1 MILKNKEENDSKKM
15 SRKERW
21 ERISKWLH
29 NVGKSSRQVFGDWL
43 GQQGLFQFVGDS
55 LQEVK
60 DIKKEREIE
69 RRLDAKRTPD
79 QKTIRAKLARWSKK
93 RFDNFFEEY
102 KEEYGDDFK
111 EQVLTSFKKYKEA
124 ITTGNFADEDPF
136 GDLFEDEEDLD
147 VLFDSLDDD
156 LEGEAVGESFYIYE
170 NGGKM
175 NLREIKDEAIKK
187 IRIICSAESMD
198 AAHPVPELNTQISN
212 VKNDIVQLDIKTQD
226 QPSNIFAD
234 GKFEKSYFT
243 IKNEI
248 KRLVATVNRSGEKL
262 EDNYMDS
269 LADNI
274 IALFA
279 LKASHKA
286 KDLYLNDCD
295 EVKEDLKKDHLE
307 VKELSERVGDAVEEK
322 VGDIIEGLDKAKD
335 NLVYNPP
342 VDENS
347 PEATSV
353 PDKDIVFKD
362 KVPAGEKTA
371 GEDGFDIAN
380 LGDLANAGRAVTGLG
395 SLVDV
400 AATLIAVPINLLNGS
415 SNLNNER
422 KYGSNL
428 VLKQPMVVSDTI
440 SNTFASKYAQAL
452 EVKNLLETKAILEST
467 MAQSDGGS
475 IVSRMA
481 KTQKVLSPMSKDLK
495 QAAKLY
501 GKSELSYEEVLS
513 AFSESGASKYM
524 RPHNSEY
531 LYIIPSL
538 SSVVRRHPEEYELIS
553 KIDCGVGS
561 GEAGQFIQHGRDALP
576 SYIEVVIEYKDN
588 DNVARLDQ
596 RIQSRKTLLGLS
608 ITPRSL
614 PTEDIM
620 KTIIELNKRAL
631 ENVTVLR
638 EERSFI
644 KKLKNVITF
653 WKKKGTDAEKKVLK
667 SNSFSKIINKIEGVK
682 SPLFHIAISFGE
694 YVEMKNK
701 GLDLMKKE
709 DYKRVVEQLP
719 IISISIIDEDSD
731 FVYLSEGMIMN
742 YVKHKA
748 DDFISAISSYEK
760 DLQTIIKYK
769 QHV

>member
-1 MILKNKEENDSKKM
+1 MILKNKKEDSDKM

-21 ERISKWLH
+21 EKISKWLH
-29 NVGKSSRQVFGDWL
+29 NVGKSSRQVFADWL
-43 GQQGLFQFVGDS
+43 GQQGFFQFVGDS

-60 DIKKEREIE
+60 DIKKENERE
-69 RRLDAKRTPD
+69 RRLDAKRSPD
-79 QKTIRAKLARWSKK
+79 QKTIKAKLSRWTKK

-102 KEEYGDDFK
+102 KEEYGEEFK
-111 EQVLTSFKKYKEA
+111 SQVLESFKKFKEA

-136 GDLFEDEEDLD
+136 ADLFEDEEDLD

-156 LEGEAVGESFYIYE
+156 LEGETVGESFYIYE

-187 IRIICSAESMD
+187 IKIMCSAESMD

-212 VKNDIVQLDIKTQD
+212 VKNDIVQLDIHTQD
-226 QPSNIFAD
+226 KPSDIFAD

-248 KRLVATVNRSGEKL
+248 KRLVATVNRSGDKL
-262 EDNYMDS
+262 EENYMDS

-295 EVKEDLKKDHLE
+295 EVKEDIKKDHYE
-307 VKELSERVGDAVEEK
+307 VKELSERVGDAVEDK

-353 PDKDIVFKD
+353 PDKDIVLKD
-362 KVPAGEKTA
+362 RVPAGEKTS
-371 GEDGFDIAN
+371 GEAGFDVEDLQDMAN
-380 LGDLANAGRAVTGLG
+380 LGKSITGVG

-400 AATLIAVPINLLNGS
+400 AATLIAVPINLLNGNA
-415 SNLNNER
+415 NLNNER

-428 VLKQPMVVSDTI
+428 VLKQPMVVSDAI
-440 SNTFASKYAQAL
+440 STTFATKYAKAL

-467 MAQSDGGS
+467 MAQTDGGS

-481 KTQKVLSPMSKDLK
+481 KTQKILSPMSKDLK
-495 QAAKLY
+495 AAAKLY
-501 GKSELSYEEVLS
+501 GKSELSYEEVLA

-531 LYIIPSL
+531 LYIIPSFT
-538 SSVVRRHPEEYELIS
+538 SVVRRHPEDYELIS
-553 KIDCGVGS
+553 KIDCAVGA

-588 DNVARLDQ
+588 DNVTRLDQ
-596 RIQSRKTLLGLS
+596 KIQSRKTLLGLS
-608 ITPRSL
+608 IAPRSL

-644 KKLKNVITF
+644 KKLKNIVTF

-709 DYKRVVEQLP
+709 DYKRVVDQLP
-719 IISISIIDEDSD
+719 VISVSIIDEDSD
-731 FVYLSEGMIMN
+731 FVYISEGMVMN
-742 YVKHKA
+742 YAKYKA